1 MINPHGESIGVIV
14 DETTKVG
21 EARRR
26 TSWLAGQLGFDDTA
40 QGKAALIVT
49 EVANNLLKHAGGGEL
64 IIQGLDDDSHGEG
77 LEIFALDSGR
87 GINDV
92 GQCLADG
99 YSTAGSPGTGLGAIN
114 RLVDSLQ
121 IYSNPGLGTVLWARV
136 NRTPQPK
143 SRSEPTLELGVVE
156 RAAPG
161 EQLCGDGW
169 ATNVRDGRT
178 FVLMVD
184 GLGHGSAAAQA
195 AAEAVRVFR
204 GHRAQ
209 EPNQIVESAHL
220 ALRGTRGA
228 ALAIARLDPVRRE
241 VRYAGVGNISG
252 VILDTTTGTSTSM
265 VSQNGTVGYT
275 IRKIQTYEY
284 PWNNDSLLLMHS
296 DGVATQW
303 SLDRYPGLRQRHPSL
318 IAGALYR
325 DYKRARDDI
334 TVLAARLWTRGKS

>member
-1 MINPHGESIGVIV
+1 MTNSRGESIGIIV

-26 TSWLAGQLGFDDTA
+26 TAWLAGQLGFDDTA
-40 QGKAALIVT
+40 QGKAALVVT
-49 EVANNLLKHAGGGEL
+49 EVATNLLKHGGGGEL
-64 IIQGLDDDSHGEG
+64 IVQGLDYEHQGAG

-87 GINDV
+87 GIRDI

-114 RLVDSLQ
+114 RLVDALQ
-121 IYSNPGLGTVLWARV
+121 IYSNPGAGTVLWAQV
-136 NRTPQPK
+136 NRTVKPK
-143 SRSEPTLELGVVE
+143 YQHKPMLEVGVVR

-161 EQLCGDGW
+161 EEVCGDGW
-169 ATNVRDGRT
+169 ATIVRDGRT

-184 GLGHGSAAAQA
+184 GLGHGSTAAQA
-195 AAEAVRVFR
+195 AAEAVRNFR
-204 GHRAQ
+204 GHGAQ
-209 EPNQIVESAHL
+209 DPHQLLESAHL

-228 ALAIARLDPVRRE
+228 ALAIARLDPVRNE

-252 VILDTTTGTSTSM
+252 VILDTTTGATTSM
-265 VSQNGTVGYT
+265 VSQNGTVGYM
-275 IRKIQTYEY
+275 IRKIQTYDY

-303 SLDRYPGLRQRHPSL
+303 SLDRYSGLRQRHPSL
-318 IAGALYR
+318 IAGVLFR
-325 DYKRARDDI
+325 DFKRPKDDI
-334 TVLAARLWTRGKS
+334 TVLAARLWTSGKP

>member
-1 MINPHGESIGVIV
+1 MTNSRGESIGIIV

-26 TSWLAGQLGFDDTA
+26 TTWLAGQLGFDEAA
-40 QGKAALIVT
+40 QAKAALVVT
-49 EVANNLLKHAGGGEL
+49 EVATNLLKHGGGGEL
-64 IIQGLDDDSHGEG
+64 IIQGLDYDHQWEG

-87 GINDV
+87 GINDL

-121 IYSNPGLGTVLWARV
+121 IYTNPGMGTALWARI

-143 SRSEPTLELGVVE
+143 SPHHLTLELGVVR

-169 ATNVRDGRT
+169 ATIERNGRA

-184 GLGHGSAAAQA
+184 GLGHGPAAATA

-204 GHRAQ
+204 GHQAS
-209 EPNQIVESAHL
+209 EPHQILESVHL

-228 ALAIARLDPVRRE
+228 ALAIARLDPVRGE

-252 VILDTTTGTSTSM
+252 VILDTTTGASTSM
-265 VSQNGTVGYT
+265 VSHNGTVGYT
-275 IRKIQTYEY
+275 IRKIHTYDY
-284 PWNNDSLLLMHS
+284 PWTNDSLLLMHS

-303 SLDRYPGLRQRHPSL
+303 SLDRYSGLCQRHASL
-318 IAGALYR
+318 IAGVLFR
-325 DYKRARDDI
+325 DYKRPRDDI
-334 TVLAARLWTRGKS
+334 TVLAARLWTSGKP